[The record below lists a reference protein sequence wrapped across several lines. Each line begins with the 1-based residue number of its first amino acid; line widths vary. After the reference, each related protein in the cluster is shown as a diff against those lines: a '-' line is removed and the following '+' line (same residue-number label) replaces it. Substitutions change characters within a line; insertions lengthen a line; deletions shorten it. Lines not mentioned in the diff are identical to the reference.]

1 MRFARIAIAL
11 TLAAQLAA
19 CAMPHGHVSSGTER
33 PTLGFVGQPPGT
45 VIKVDGLPLDPNVT
59 VDGAMTVVRVEEG
72 MHRVQVERN
81 GTVVHQEQIYL
92 SGGERKILDLGKG
105 NVK

>member
-1 MRFARIAIAL
+1 MRSVRIAIAL
-11 TLAAQLAA
+11 ALAAQLAA
-19 CAMPHGHVSSGTER
+19 CAAPHGQVSSGTTR

-72 MHRVQVERN
+72 VHRVQVERN